1 MGLKDAVKM
10 KKTKRIILLILS
22 LLCLFTGAG
31 IMLIYSMNDNAIYHI
46 PHAEKGIMDF
56 SECQNYNKKI
66 NIPIEGELELYMNR
80 WIETDSDT
88 GTMDSYIQTPS
99 KWSSSLN
106 NTITYPKK
114 GYASY
119 KVTLK
124 NLKPG
129 TKISVVCGSLT
140 LSVNAYMNHNYAG
153 YCGYPSKLKTDR
165 VADLNQSETVY
176 LEVPQDGTIEL
187 VLETG
192 LSEYGGLLAMPY
204 LKLEGHSHTY
214 MSFINFLPALT
225 LGLLV
230 FSIGISLFI
239 SFSLKRKEG
248 RYYPFITFLCITAH
262 FIFSYDIL
270 LRTRGFNIYAS
281 DMIFQGLSFFTLCIF
296 VGWEFYSLRKINGFQ
311 ISKYYLIASYVAF
324 VILSIL
330 YFVFLAT
337 AGILWIWIAF
347 FVLNIPI
354 IVQAL
359 YQFKHSTNN
368 AFFIFVYFIMIGLSI
383 SEMLDYTDLVSLTTY
398 GHTSVYMII
407 LMILTLIFYAHRLLV
422 LNQMEQKSKDM
433 EIEALKLKQDLLL
446 KQIKPHFIYNALS
459 TIMMLYHQDIA
470 EGDEGIVLFSK
481 YLRTNV
487 DALEQGL
494 VPFSDEID
502 NVINYIELVNLSVE
516 PKFNLEL
523 DLSFEDF
530 MIPVLSLQPIIE
542 NAVKYS
548 RVNEKENGY
557 IKISSICKEDS
568 VILSISNNG
577 VPFEVTEIQEKS
589 KGLKNVVARL
599 ESALGST
606 VTITSTEEKTEF
618 RCTFLKK

>member
-1 MGLKDAVKM
+1 M
-10 KKTKRIILLILS
+10 KRIILWILS
-22 LLCLFTGAG
+22 FFCLFTGAG
-31 IMLIYSMNDNAIYHI
+31 IMIFCSINEEAIYHI
-46 PHAEKGIMDF
+46 PHAEKGVMDF

-66 NIPIEGELELYMNR
+66 NIPIVGELELYMNR
-80 WIETDSDT
+80 WIETDEDKMP
-88 GTMDSYIQTPS
+88 MDSYIHAPS
-99 KWSSSLN
+99 KWSNSIHN
-106 NTITYPKK
+106 KTTYPKT

-124 NLKPG
+124 NLKPN

-140 LSVNAYMNHNYAG
+140 LSVNAYMNHEFAG
-153 YCGYPSKLKTDR
+153 SCGYPSKTKTDK
-165 VADLNQSETVY
+165 VSDLNNSETIY
-176 LEVPQDGTIEL
+176 IEVPQDGTVEL

-214 MSFINFLPALT
+214 MSFVNFLPALT

-281 DMIFQGLSFFTLCIF
+281 DVIFQGLSFFTLCIF
-296 VGWEFYSLRKINGFQ
+296 VGWEFYSLRKMNGFR
-311 ISKYYLIASYVAF
+311 IPKYYLIVTYIAF
-324 VILSIL
+324 FILSIL
-330 YFVFLAT
+330 YFILMAT
-337 AGILWIWIAF
+337 AGTLWIWIIF
-347 FVLNIPI
+347 FMLNIPVLI
-354 IVQAL
+354 QAL
-359 YQFKHSTNN
+359 YQFKKSTSN
-368 AFFIFVYFIMIGLSI
+368 AFFIFVYLIMMGLSI

-407 LMILTLIFYAHRLLV
+407 LMVLTLIFYANRLLV
-422 LNQMEQKSKDM
+422 LNHMEQKSKDM

-459 TIMMLYHQDIA
+459 TIMMLYHKNVT

-487 DALEQGL
+487 DALDQNL
-494 VPFSDEID
+494 VSFDDEID
-502 NVINYIELVNLSVE
+502 NVVNYIELVNLSVE

-523 DLSFEDF
+523 DISFEDF

-548 RVNEKENGY
+548 RVNEKEDGY
-557 IKISSICKEDS
+557 IKISTRLVEEVITLS
-568 VILSISNNG
+568 VSNNG
-577 VPFEVTEIQEKS
+577 VPFNVLEIKEKS
-589 KGLKNVVARL
+589 KGLKNVIARL
-599 ESALGST
+599 ESSLNATIVLSST
-606 VTITSTEEKTEF
+606 DEKTEF
-618 RCTFLKK
+618 ICTFNKK